1 MADTLQLR
9 GGTTSQNSSFTG
21 SDREVTVDTTKKTLI
36 VHDGSVAGG
45 FPLMK
50 ESGGNA
56 ASSVGIGTGGT
67 NAINIDSS
75 QRVGIGTSD
84 WSNTN
89 SFMDDFVVENT
100 TSGSGAGI
108 SIIANATNGY
118 SSIALGDTADKDA
131 GRIQYN
137 HSTNH
142 MDFHTNG
149 TGAKLTIDEA
159 GKVGIGTTD
168 PSKTFT
174 VQGDILKT
182 RSDSGLGLIY
192 LQNDGSQNG
201 NILINQNGGVPRVQL
216 HSDGVSYFKG
226 GNVGIGTDS
235 PDALIHLKDNNP
247 YVRFTDAAD
256 ASHYSHIG
264 STADSVVIIDAD
276 VGDDHAGSAIQFKV
290 DNGNVM
296 TLKDS
301 GSVGIGTTTPNSIF
315 NIKSSNPDVI
325 LENTGTGT
333 GQLRVGHFTNGAF
346 IGTYA
351 DDDGNSDIIRFGT
364 HSGDEVMRIHNNK
377 NIGIGTPNPGGRLHI
392 VTGGG
397 SSSDIKLGTNQNT
410 TSITALVSGSEN
422 HLALKSND
430 NTRQNL
436 LITGDKI
443 GINFVE
449 GGTPSSPTEELHVL
463 GDILASGTVTQN
475 SDITLKKDVEPLQD
489 CLNKVTQLLGINF
502 TYKSNNEKSMG
513 LVAQDVEKVFPEL
526 IRGEEGNKSLNYMGL
541 TGALIEAIKELSTK
555 VAALETK

>member
-149 TGAKLTIDEA
+149 TGTKLTIDDNGSVGVGVTSPPQKLTVSGNAAIVNSGGIQIVQLARESDK
-159 GKVGIGTTD
+159 GKIIIND
-168 PSKTFT
+168 D
-174 VQGDILKT
+174 QGVT
-182 RSDSGLGLIY
+182 
-192 LQNDGSQNG
+192 
-201 NILINQNGGVPRVQL
+201 RVQFKT
-216 HSDGVSYFKG
+216 DDVSYFRG
-226 GNVGIGTDS
+226 GNVGIGTNS
-235 PDALIHLKDNNP
+235 PDALLHLKDNNP

>member
-56 ASSVGIGTGGT
+56 ASSVGIGTGGN
-67 NAINIDSS
+67 NAIYIDSN

-149 TGAKLTIDEA
+149 TGTKLTIDDNGSVGVGVTSPPQKLTVSGNAAIVNSGGIQIVQLARESDK
-159 GKVGIGTTD
+159 GKIIIND
-168 PSKTFT
+168 D
-174 VQGDILKT
+174 QGVT
-182 RSDSGLGLIY
+182 
-192 LQNDGSQNG
+192 
-201 NILINQNGGVPRVQL
+201 RVQFKT
-216 HSDGVSYFKG
+216 DDVSYFRG
-226 GNVGIGTDS
+226 GNVGIGTNS
-235 PDALIHLKDNNP
+235 PDALLHLKDNNP

>member
-75 QRVGIGTSD
+75 QRVGIGTYD

-149 TGAKLTIDEA
+149 TGTKLTIDDNGSVGVGVTSPPQKLTVSGNAAIVNSGGIQIVQLARESDK
-159 GKVGIGTTD
+159 GKIIIND
-168 PSKTFT
+168 D
-174 VQGDILKT
+174 QGVT
-182 RSDSGLGLIY
+182 
-192 LQNDGSQNG
+192 
-201 NILINQNGGVPRVQL
+201 RVQFKT
-216 HSDGVSYFKG
+216 DDVSYFRG
-226 GNVGIGTDS
+226 GNVGIGTNS
-235 PDALIHLKDNNP
+235 PDALLHLKDNNP